1 MIMTRDE
8 YQQYI
13 MDNENGFQVDW
24 PVFVKVPFQAF
35 GKHWKPGEYY
45 NWQNQQFSRED
56 YRKVKNNV
64 HRMYNQGWLH
74 HDSSKEVKYQV
85 GDRLHELNGSQMY
98 RLVSQLNSILKK
110 KTTTKKE
117 YDDTRCPLS
126 KIEHKQRAQ
135 LRRFLKNNP
144 WIHEDFK
151 TYRDMILGESH
162 VIPQEEPQEKPE
174 VTAED

>member
-1 MIMTRDE
+1 MLDRDE
-8 YQQYI
+8 HKQYV

-24 PVFVKVPFQAF
+24 PVFVKIPFNAF
-35 GKHWKPGEYY
+35 GKSWKRGDYY
-45 NWQNQQFSRED
+45 NWQNQQYKKED
-56 YRKVKNNV
+56 YRRVKNNT
-64 HRMYNQGWLH
+64 HMLYNQGFLH
-74 HDSSKEVKYQV
+74 HHSGLEKKEQI
-85 GDRLHELNGSQMY
+85 GDRLYELNSSQMY

-117 YDDTRCPLS
+117 YDDNRCPIS
-126 KIEHKQRAQ
+126 KIEDKQRNQ

-144 WIHEDFK
+144 WIYEDFK

-162 VIPQEEPQEKPE
+162 VISQEEPQEKPE